1 MALAGTGTSV
11 AQSLSRCPVRGHGPK
26 RWAGRR
32 RARAERCHAVPRM
45 PQLPFGTQMCYNKGH
60 LAPPH
65 RNGELLQLQL
75 CVVPRP
81 IGGAGARR

>member
-1 MALAGTGTSV
+1 M
-11 AQSLSRCPVRGHGPK
+11 GPSDGPGG
-26 RWAGRR
+26 AGRR

-65 RNGELLQLQL
+65 RNGELFQLQL
-75 CVVPRP
+75 CVVTRP
-81 IGGAGARR
+81 IGGRAPGVD